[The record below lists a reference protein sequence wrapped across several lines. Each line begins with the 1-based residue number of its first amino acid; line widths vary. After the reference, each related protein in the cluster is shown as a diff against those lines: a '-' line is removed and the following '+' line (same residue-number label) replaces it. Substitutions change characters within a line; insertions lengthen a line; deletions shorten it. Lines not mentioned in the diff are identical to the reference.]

1 MTLNKWRL
9 FGAGCKVQKTAAD
22 NFIKEIN
29 NSSSLGKKIVTEITP
44 LEKFYLA
51 ENYHQDYYATH
62 PGNPYC
68 EVVINPKL
76 EKIQQQFTALLKGIL
91 TLRGYESH

>member
-1 MTLNKWRL
+1 MALICFVLVFFPKSRI
-9 FGAGCKVQKTAAD
+9 GKT
-22 NFIKEIN
+22 
-29 NSSSLGKKIVTEITP
+29 SLCSHSIGKKIVTEITP
-44 LEKFYLA
+44 LEKCYLA

-62 PGNPYC
+62 PGNLYC
-68 EVVINPKL
+68 EVVTNPNL